1 MWHVR
6 VVDMIGAQ
14 GIGERL
20 AWDEAG
26 KAYWDQ
32 SVKGLGCHAMDLNL
46 AHIDWGGPLEWRV
59 IRL

>member
-32 SVKGLGCHAMDLNL
+32 SVKGLGCHAMGLNL